1 MRRFTAGIPGP
12 MDEPL
17 PLEESLRVPDQIVR
31 NLFEP
36 AWDLYEGSIRLRTL
50 RPLRRIQWQ
59 TPDQIQASA
68 NSKLIAMVCH
78 AAATSPFY
86 QERFTEAGIDPTK
99 VSSIDDLQN
108 LPLLTKDDIRAYTDQ
123 IISGAYSK
131 PDLVPAKTGGST
143 GVALQVYCDR
153 KGVEKRAAAA
163 LRSDEWSGWQI
174 GQPLA
179 AIWGNPPTPKTLKN
193 KLRRLLKDRIIYLDT
208 MKIDDQAID
217 TFLAEWKAMNPGML
231 YGHAHSIFILC
242 ENLKDRGFTLNPQG
256 IVATSMML
264 IEPERRLIEE
274 VCGIPVTNR
283 YGCEEVSLIG
293 CECEEHKGMHL
304 NSDYN
309 IVEFLRDDGT
319 PCAPGEDGRIVVTE
333 LINFGMP
340 MIRYEVGDR
349 GVPTDRLCPCGRGLP
364 LMESLTGRT
373 ADFLKA
379 QDGSRV
385 AGISIIENTL
395 TKLPGIKQLQI
406 VQEEVHRLTANLV
419 PGPDYGDDTANQLI
433 ETLRE
438 IMGGDFEVDINQVD
452 AIPQESSGKYRFTIC
467 RI

>member
-1 MRRFTAGIPGP
+1 LRF
-12 MDEPL
+12 
-17 PLEESLRVPDQIVR
+17 PDSFVR
-31 NLFEP
+31 IISEP
-36 AWDLYEGSIRLRTL
+36 AWDLYESSVRLRTL
-50 RPLRRIQWQ
+50 RLLRQTQWQ
-59 TPDQIQASA
+59 TPDQLEAAA
-68 NSKLIAMVCH
+68 NSKLTAMVCH

-86 QERFTEAGIDPTK
+86 RARFAKAGIDPTK
-99 VSSIDDLQN
+99 VKCIEDLQN
-108 LPLLTKDDIRAYTDQ
+108 LPLLTKDDIRSHTDE
-123 IISGAYSK
+123 IFSTSFNK
-131 PDLVPAKTGGST
+131 HDLALSKTGGST

-153 KGVEKRAAAA
+153 KGIEKRAAAA
-163 LRSDEWSGWQI
+163 LRSDEWSGWEL

-179 AIWGNPPTPKTLKN
+179 AIWGNPPTPKSLKN
-193 KLRRLLKDRIIYLDT
+193 KLRRLLKDRVIYLDT

-242 ENLKDRGFTLNPQG
+242 ENLKNRGFTLNPKG

-274 VCGIPVTNR
+274 VCGISVTNR
-283 YGCEEVSLIG
+283 YGCEEVSLIS

-304 NSDYN
+304 NLDHN

-333 LINFGMP
+333 LINLGMP

-364 LMESLTGRT
+364 LMESITGRT

-379 QDGSRV
+379 QDGSQV

-406 VQEEVHRLTANLV
+406 VQEEALKLTANLV
-419 PGPDYGDDTANQLI
+419 PGPDYGDETANQLI
-433 ETLRE
+433 ETLRD
-438 IMGGDFEVDINQVD
+438 IMGGDFNVDINQVA

>member
-1 MRRFTAGIPGP
+1 M
-12 MDEPL
+12 
-17 PLEESLRVPDQIVR
+17 RVPDSFVR

-36 AWDLYEGSIRLRTL
+36 AWDLYEGSVRLRTL
-50 RPLRRIQWQ
+50 RHLRQTQWQ
-59 TPDQIQASA
+59 SPEQILAAS
-68 NSKLIAMVCH
+68 NTKLTAMVCH

-86 QERFTEAGIDPTK
+86 RARFAEAGIDPTK
-99 VSSIDDLQN
+99 VTSIEDLRD
-108 LPLLTKDDIRAYTDQ
+108 LPLLTKDDIRAHTDEILSTAFKKQ
-123 IISGAYSK
+123 
-131 PDLVPAKTGGST
+131 DLVPAKTGGST

-153 KGVEKRAAAA
+153 KGVEQRAGAA
-163 LRSDEWSGWQI
+163 LRADEWSGWRL

-179 AIWGNPPTPKTLKN
+179 AVWGNPPVPRTLKN
-193 KLRRLLKDRIIYLDT
+193 RLRLLLKDRIIYLDT
-208 MKIDDQAID
+208 MKIDDPAID
-217 TFLAEWKAMNPGML
+217 RFLAEWKAMNPGML

-242 ENLKDRGFTLNPQG
+242 ENLKDRGFTLNPQS

-293 CECEEHKGMHL
+293 CECEEHNGMHL
-304 NSDYN
+304 NADHN

-319 PCAPGEDGRIVVTE
+319 PCVPGEDGRIVVTE

-349 GVPTDRLCPCGRGLP
+349 GVPTDRLCPCGRALP
-364 LMESLTGRT
+364 LMESITGRT

-379 QDGSRV
+379 QDGSLV

-406 VQEEVHRLTANLV
+406 VQTAALKLTANLV
-419 PGPDYGDDTANQLI
+419 PGSGYGDEVANQLKEI
-433 ETLRE
+433 LKD
-438 IMGGDFEVDINQVD
+438 IMGRDFAVDINQVE

>member
-1 MRRFTAGIPGP
+1 M
-12 MDEPL
+12 EP
-17 PLEESLRVPDQIVR
+17 PEEPVR
-31 NLFEP
+31 APNSFVRIISEP
-36 AWDLYEGSIRLRTL
+36 AWDFYESSIRLRTL
-50 RPLRRIQWQ
+50 RLLRQTQWQ
-59 TPDQIQASA
+59 TPDQIVAA
-68 NSKLIAMVCH
+68 TNAKLTAMICH
-78 AAATSPFY
+78 ADATSLFY
-86 QERFTEAGIDPTK
+86 RERFAAAGINPTK
-99 VSSIDDLQN
+99 VTSIEDVIN
-108 LPLLTKDDIRAYTDQ
+108 LPLLTKDDIRAHTDK
-123 IISGAYSK
+123 ILSSK
-131 PDLVPAKTGGST
+131 FQFYELAQAKTGGST
-143 GVALQVYCDR
+143 GVALQVFCDR

-163 LRSDEWSGWQI
+163 LRSDEWSGWEI

-179 AIWGNPPTPKTLKN
+179 AIWGNPPTPKSLKN
-193 KLRRLLKDRIIYLDT
+193 KLRRFLKDRVIYLDT

-217 TFLAEWKAMNPGML
+217 RFLAEWKSMKPGLL

-242 ENLKDRGFTLNPQG
+242 ENLHKRGLTLSPKG

-283 YGCEEVSLIG
+283 YGCEEVSLIA

-304 NSDYN
+304 NSDHN

-319 PCAPGEDGRIVVTE
+319 PCDTGEDGRIVVTE

-364 LMESLTGRT
+364 LMESITGRT

-379 QDGSRV
+379 QDGSQV

-406 VQEEVHRLTANLV
+406 VQAEALELTVNLV
-419 PGPDYGDDTANQLI
+419 PGIDYGDETAKELI
-433 ETLRE
+433 ETLRN
-438 IMGGDFEVDINQVD
+438 IMGRDFKVDINQMA

>member
-1 MRRFTAGIPGP
+1 
-12 MDEPL
+12 
-17 PLEESLRVPDQIVR
+17 LRVPDSFVA
-31 NLFEP
+31 NFSEP
-36 AWDLYEGSIRLRTL
+36 LWDLYESSIRLRTL
-50 RPLRRIQWQ
+50 RLLRQTQWLTPEQ
-59 TPDQIQASA
+59 TLAAA
-68 NSKLIAMVCH
+68 NSKLTAMVCH

-86 QERFTEAGIDPTK
+86 KNRFAEAGIDPTR
-99 VSSIDDLQN
+99 VTCIEDLKN
-108 LPLLTKDDIRAYTDQ
+108 LPLLTKDDIRAHTDE
-123 IISGAYSK
+123 ILSSSFAK
-131 PDLVPAKTGGST
+131 NDLVPAKTGGST

-153 KGVEKRAAAA
+153 RGIEKRGAAA
-163 LRSDEWSGWQI
+163 LRSDEWSGWRI

-179 AIWGNPPTPKTLKN
+179 AIWGNPPTPRTLKN
-193 KLRRLLKDRIIYLDT
+193 KLRTLLKDRIIYLDT

-217 TFLAEWKAMNPGML
+217 RFLAEWKAAKPGML

-242 ENLKDRGFTLNPQG
+242 ENLKARGITLNPSG

-264 IEPERRLIEE
+264 IEPERRVIED
-274 VCGIPVTNR
+274 VCGIRVTNR

-293 CECEEHKGMHL
+293 CECEEHRGMHL
-304 NSDYN
+304 NLDHN

-333 LINFGMP
+333 LVNLGMP

-349 GVPTDRLCPCGRGLP
+349 GVPSDRSCPCGRGLP
-364 LMESLTGRT
+364 LMESITGRT

-395 TKLPGIKQLQI
+395 TRLPGIKQLQI
-406 VQEEVHRLTANLV
+406 VQTEPQVLMANLV
-419 PGPDYGDDTANQLI
+419 PGEGYGEEVASQLTAI
-433 ETLRE
+433 LRE
-438 IMGGDFEVDINQVD
+438 IMGSDFTVNITEV
-452 AIPQESSGKYRFTIC
+452 ATIPQESSGKYRFTIC